1 MILAQRYEVAE
12 LVGRG
17 GMADVY
23 RAHDRLLDRD
33 VAVKVFRADPADLRR
48 FRSEV
53 STLARLNHP
62 NLVRLFD
69 AGEHEQ
75 VPYFVL
81 ELVAGPTLA
90 RRLAEG
96 ALLPAEVAELGT
108 QLASALA
115 YVHEAGIVHRDVKPS
130 NILLT
135 PDQRALLS
143 DFGVARL
150 LDASAITATGVT
162 VGSAAYLAPEQA
174 TGQDVTAAADVYA
187 LGLVLLEALTGQPG
201 FAGTPNEM
209 LLARLSGPPT
219 LPDLPHPWAELLA
232 AMLARDPQVR
242 PKPKAIIDALNDA
255 EATRSLPQP
264 APTVTAVA
272 APTVAAGPT
281 PVPPPDVRRAHR
293 PLWALAAAGAVA
305 VMVLIVGALAFR
317 DGGSPPQD
325 PPTDVPAPAATVATT
340 TPTTRPT
347 TRPSPPTT
355 REAATDRGARCREI
369 ERQKEA
375 LEAAKKV
382 IEQARLDKEISEQ
395 RKDDLDEQKKALE
408 SQKKLAGC

>member
-12 LVGRG
+12 LIGRG
-17 GMADVY
+17 GMAEVY
-23 RAHDRLLDRD
+23 RAHDRLLDRV
-33 VAVKVFRADPADLRR
+33 VAVKVFRADPADLGR

-81 ELVAGPTLA
+81 EFVAGPTLA
-90 RRLAEG
+90 GRLAQG
-96 ALLPAEVAELGT
+96 PLLPAEVAELAL
-108 QLASALA
+108 QLAAALA

-135 PDQRALLS
+135 QDQRALLS

-232 AMLARDPQVR
+232 AMFAHDPQAR
-242 PKPKAIIDALNDA
+242 PKPKAIIDTLNGA
-255 EATRSLPQP
+255 EATRPLPQP
-264 APTVTAVA
+264 APAVATLA
-272 APTVAAGPT
+272 APTVAAGTSPI
-281 PVPPPDVRRAHR
+281 PPPDVRRPNR

-305 VMVLIVGALAFR
+305 VLVFIAGALAFR
-317 DGGSPPQD
+317 GVEARRRTRSPASRQRREPWQRRALRQGRRRCPLPR
-325 PPTDVPAPAATVATT
+325 PPGRLQPIAGRAAVSSNV
-340 TPTTRPT
+340 RR
-347 TRPSPPTT
+347 RPSKP
-355 REAATDRGARCREI
+355 RR
-369 ERQKEA
+369 
-375 LEAAKKV
+375 
-382 IEQARLDKEISEQ
+382 S
-395 RKDDLDEQKKALE
+395 
-408 SQKKLAGC
+408 